1 MTLAHSTKPAVRVS
15 LGGSSAWEA
24 RLGALEPGTV
34 TLYVG
39 SEKAGSVAVRVR
51 TAGPDD
57 ARLPAC
63 QIQLPGPEGGW
74 QLCRLQIDRFT
85 PAARL
90 EVSPRKFEAG
100 DLLVSSP
107 VLTSR
112 RMTAHPSVFVFLID
126 TVRADKLMTFNPDIP
141 LGQALDRLARDG
153 IVFERLQSSSSWTR
167 TAVATLLTGLWP
179 QTHKVLERSDVLPAD
194 LLTLPQI
201 LQQQGYQTAA
211 WSANP
216 NVLPLWGFATGF
228 DSFTDVDAF
237 EWVKNK
243 AHAKHVL
250 DLAHAGIE
258 ENRHEAGFYYVHLM
272 DAHGPY
278 MPDEVYLQKVQAAAR
293 LMASYPVP
301 QPGSKPYNVAAEYP
315 KYLAG
320 IMELDEQLGI
330 FFDYLKT
337 IGMYD
342 GSLILVASDHG
353 EEFAEHGDVYHG
365 KTLYEEVL
373 HVPVFLKLPGNASA
387 GARIV
392 DAVDLADVMP
402 TMLRALGL
410 PVPPRLD
417 GHAILGGGG
426 STAAVRPQLAVL
438 KLDGRHF
445 ASVASGAWKLIVN
458 YGGTDELYDLQADP
472 LERTNRFSSEPV
484 QADRMRAR
492 LDEHMAGRE
501 AGWHIRGCG
510 SMRLATVSFNV
521 HIGAAAIHLALFEA
535 EDALTVSDDSPGGRT
550 AMVTMTLRPRR
561 TTREFFGRLLS
572 ETTADEDEVLIVPSD
587 YKQPSTIV
595 IETADGGDLAY
606 TLGTA
611 AEHLQAAQIALD
623 STSPEVQV
631 RPSDV
636 VDCPP
641 MQRGEQQPPLLRVWF
656 VAAPESRP
664 APAVDA
670 ATAER
675 LRALGYKW

>member
-1 MTLAHSTKPAVRVS
+1 L
-15 LGGSSAWEA
+15 
-24 RLGALEPGTV
+24 
-34 TLYVG
+34 
-39 SEKAGSVAVRVR
+39 
-51 TAGPDD
+51 
-57 ARLPAC
+57 C
-63 QIQLPGPEGGW
+63 Q
-74 QLCRLQIDRFT
+74 LQIDRFT

-90 EVSPRKFEAG
+90 EVSAREFEAG
-100 DLLVSSP
+100 DLLLSSP

-112 RMTAHPSVFVFLID
+112 QMTAHPSVFVFLID

-141 LGQALDRLARDG
+141 LGEALERLARDG

-167 TAVATLLTGLWP
+167 TAVATLLTGLSP
-179 QTHKVLERSDVLPAD
+179 QAHKVLDRSDVVPAD
-194 LLTLPQI
+194 LVTLPQI

-228 DSFTDVDAF
+228 DSFTDVGAF
-237 EWVKNK
+237 EWVTNK
-243 AHAKHVL
+243 AHAKRVL
-250 DLAHAGIE
+250 DLVHADIE
-258 ENRHEAGFYYVHLM
+258 EHRHEAGFYYVQLM

-278 MPDEVYLQKVQAAAR
+278 TPEEVYLQKVQAAAP
-293 LMASYPVP
+293 LMASYPIP

-320 IMELDEQLGI
+320 IMELDEQLGF

-342 GSLILVASDHG
+342 SSLILVASDHG
-353 EEFAEHGDVYHG
+353 EEFAEHGEVYHG

-417 GHAILGGGG
+417 GHAILGGEG
-426 STAAVRPQLAVL
+426 STAAAPPQVAVL

-445 ASVASGAWKLIVN
+445 ASVASGGWKLIVN
-458 YGGTDELYDLQADP
+458 YGGADELYNLQADP
-472 LERTNRFSSEPV
+472 LERTNLFSSEPV
-484 QADRMRAR
+484 QADQMRAR
-492 LDEHMAGRE
+492 LDERMVGRQ

-510 SMRLATVSFNV
+510 SMRLATVRFNV
-521 HIGAAAIHLALFEA
+521 DIGAAAIHSAMFEA
-535 EDALTVSDDSPGGRT
+535 EDSITVADNSHGGRT
-550 AMVTMTLRPRR
+550 ATVTMTLRPRP
-561 TTREFFGRLLS
+561 TKREFFGRLLS
-572 ETTADEDEVLIVPSD
+572 GTTADEDEVLIVPSD
-587 YKQPSTIV
+587 DKQQSTLL
-595 IETADGGDLAY
+595 IETADGGDLTY
-606 TLGTA
+606 TLGTV

-623 STSPEVQV
+623 STSREARV

-636 VDCPP
+636 VECAP
-641 MQRGEQQPPLLRVWF
+641 MQSGGQQPPLLRVWF

-664 APAVDA
+664 APAVDP